1 MSKLLIISTLNRVY
15 YGLITKDNINNIIY
29 DVIASDN
36 IYRDDRRLYSLKFD
50 NNDINTIIKENKKNV
65 YFTSGIRPNIKRI
78 KNAVLSKTKL
88 YINDIE

>member
-50 NNDINTIIKENKKNV
+50 NDDINTILKENKKNV

>member
-15 YGLITKDNINNIIY
+15 YGLITKDNLNNIIY

-36 IYRDDRRLYSLKFD
+36 IYRDDRRLYSLKFN
-50 NNDINTIIKENKKNV
+50 NNDVDALIKENKKNV